1 MDTLLTIIG
10 TGITTLLS
18 SLTPRSW
25 FARVNHQG
33 AEASEDD
40 MASLEERLRQ
50 SELRNQQLEARI
62 AELEAQLR
70 TK

>member
-1 MDTLLTIIG
+1 MDTLLAIIG

-33 AEASEDD
+33 AEPSEND
-40 MASLEERLRQ
+40 MTSLEERLRQ

-62 AELEAQLR
+62 AELEAQLH

>member
-1 MDTLLTIIG
+1 MDNLLAIIG
-10 TGITTLLS
+10 SGITVFLS

-25 FARVNHQG
+25 FARVNH
-33 AEASEDD
+33 EAVVSSEDD
-40 MASLEERLRQ
+40 ITMLQDRLRQ

-62 AELEAQLR
+62 AELEVQLR

>member
-1 MDTLLTIIG
+1 MDTLLAIIG
-10 TGITTLLS
+10 TGITT
-18 SLTPRSW
+18 LTPRSW

-33 AEASEDD
+33 AETSEDD
-40 MASLEERLRQ
+40 MTSLEERLRQ

>member
-10 TGITTLLS
+10 TGITT
-18 SLTPRSW
+18 LTPRSW

-33 AEASEDD
+33 AETSEDD
-40 MASLEERLRQ
+40 MTSLEERLRQ